1 MNKKVSSIFL
11 LVLLLV
17 AGTSFAQKGQPSLTG
32 AASPTV
38 IRSSKEAITLNE
50 FESAY
55 IRMNDKDP
63 YRSGLDSLKD
73 FLNLY
78 SDYRLKLLEAR
89 EMGLDKDPKIIS
101 EIDGYKKML
110 AGPFLLDKELAE
122 PAIRKMYDRRQT
134 EVSARHFLSGIKNP
148 NDPADTLRAY
158 KRAMQALERI
168 NSGTD
173 FSIVAMGDAYFNFLL
188 DPHKYL
194 ETDEKKELDRKGVP
208 IKKDSN
214 EWEGSD
220 DTQTAKN
227 GGDLGFF
234 TAGMTVRSFEDAV
247 YGLQVGEYTKTPVRT
262 RYGYHI
268 IKLEGKQKRV
278 GGLKVHHILISINK
292 DVKGVDTIKYF
303 EKADSILKLLRAGGD
318 FEKIA
323 RESSQDRFTAANGGD
338 MGTINREDR
347 RAEKPFDI
355 TAYSLKDGEI
365 SDIVRTTFGYHIIR
379 RDGSLPTKSYD
390 EEKDQLKKIYKNY
403 FFNED
408 KARKM
413 AEYRSQFGVKVD
425 TSTFNIFMSRVDS
438 SRTSLDSNWSAKF
451 TVGERALGL
460 FEVNKNKRTI
470 AAFIDSLNAQPG
482 YPLARNS
489 LYDLLSKM
497 LDDEALGLA
506 AANVETKYPEFGKI
520 MEDYKNGIMLFELEN
535 KKVWSKVAP
544 DSLKERAYYQENKAR
559 YMWPERIDVSEI
571 YIFSDSLASA
581 LYKRIVDGES
591 FDSLAA
597 MYTERPGY
605 KSKSGR
611 WGLMQ
616 KDEND
621 IAKKVFGFPVDDIKP
636 PFEFQAGYSIV
647 RVNKR
652 IPISPKSF
660 EEARQEVASQ
670 YQDDLSSELRLK
682 WVQELRNKYKRELN
696 VTALET
702 EWKKRK
708 ADPGVQ

>member
-1 MNKKVSSIFL
+1 M
-11 LVLLLV
+11 
-17 AGTSFAQKGQPSLTG
+17 
-32 AASPTV
+32 
-38 IRSSKEAITLNE
+38 
-50 FESAY
+50 
-55 IRMNDKDP
+55 
-63 YRSGLDSLKD
+63 
-73 FLNLY
+73 
-78 SDYRLKLLEAR
+78 
-89 EMGLDKDPKIIS
+89 
-101 EIDGYKKML
+101 
-110 AGPFLLDKELAE
+110 
-122 PAIRKMYDRRQT
+122 
-134 EVSARHFLSGIKNP
+134 
-148 NDPADTLRAY
+148 
-158 KRAMQALERI
+158 
-168 NSGTD
+168 
-173 FSIVAMGDAYFNFLL
+173 
-188 DPHKYL
+188 
-194 ETDEKKELDRKGVP
+194 P
-208 IKKDSN
+208 I
-214 EWEGSD
+214 
-220 DTQTAKN
+220 
-227 GGDLGFF
+227 
-234 TAGMTVRSFEDAV
+234 
-247 YGLQVGEYTKTPVRT
+247 RT
-262 RYGYHI
+262 RYGYHVI
-268 IKLEGKQKRV
+268 QLTGKQKRV
-278 GGLKVHHILISINK
+278 GGVSVHHILIAVNK
-292 DVKGVDTIKYF
+292 DVKGTDTIKYYA
-303 EKADSILKLLRAGGD
+303 KADSLLKLLRSGAD

-323 RESSQDRFTAANGGD
+323 RESSDDKFTAQKGGD
-338 MGTINREDR
+338 MGYINREDR
-347 RAEKPFDI
+347 RAEKSFDVA
-355 TAYSLKDGEI
+355 AYSLKDGEI
-365 SDIVRTTFGYHIIR
+365 SEIVRTTFGYHIIR
-379 RDGSLPTKSYD
+379 RDGSLPTKSYE

-413 AEYRSQFGVKVD
+413 AEYRSQFGTKVD

-438 SRTSLDSNWSAKF
+438 SRTSLDSNWSGKF
-451 TVGERALGL
+451 PVGERALGL
-460 FEVNKNKRTI
+460 FEINNNKRTV

-497 LDDEALGLA
+497 LDDEALQLA
-506 AANVETKYPEFGKI
+506 ATTVETKYPEFGKI

-544 DSLKERAYYQENKAR
+544 DSTKERAYYQDNKAR

-597 MYTERPGY
+597 IHTERPGF

-621 IAKKVFGFPVDDIKP
+621 IAKKVVTFPVDDIKP

-652 IPISPKSF
+652 IPITQKTF
-660 EEARQEVASQ
+660 EEAKQEVASQ

-708 ADPGVQ
+708 ADSVVQ

>member
-1 MNKKVSSIFL
+1 MNKKASST
-11 LVLLLV
+11 LLLTLLFV
-17 AGTSFAQKGQPSLTG
+17 SGVSFAQKGQSSLTG

-38 IRSSKEAITLNE
+38 IRSTKEAITLNE

-55 IRMNDKDP
+55 RRMNDKDP

-78 SDYRLKLLEAR
+78 SDYRLKLLEAK

-110 AGPFLLDKELAE
+110 AGPFLLDKELTE
-122 PAIRKMYDRRQT
+122 PAIKKMYERRQV
-134 EVSARHFLSGIKNP
+134 EVTASHYLAAIKNP
-148 NDPADTLRAY
+148 NDAIDTLKAY
-158 KRAMQALERI
+158 KRALEAIKRL

-173 FSIVAMGDAYFNFLL
+173 MAEVAMGEEYFNYLL
-188 DPHKYL
+188 DPKSF
-194 ETDEKKELDRKGVP
+194 TDKEQKKKP
-208 IKKDSN
+208 NTPTDSTL
-214 EWEGSD
+214 WPRSD
-220 DTQTAKN
+220 DPQTWQS
-227 GGDLGFF
+227 GGDLGYF

-247 YGLQVGEYTKTPVRT
+247 YNLKVGEYTKMPIRT
-262 RYGYHI
+262 RYGYHVI
-268 IKLEGKQKRV
+268 QLTGKQKRV
-278 GGLKVHHILISINK
+278 GGVSVHHILIAVNK
-292 DVKGVDTIKYF
+292 DVKGTDTIKYYA
-303 EKADSILKLLRAGGD
+303 KADSLLKLLRSGAD

-323 RESSQDRFTAANGGD
+323 RESSDDKFTAQKGGD
-338 MGTINREDR
+338 MGYINREDR
-347 RAEKPFDI
+347 RAEKSFDVA
-355 TAYSLKDGEI
+355 AYSLKDGEI
-365 SDIVRTTFGYHIIR
+365 SEIVRTTFGYHIIR
-379 RDGSLPTKSYD
+379 RDGSLPTKSYE

-413 AEYRSQFGVKVD
+413 AEYRSQFGTKVD

-438 SRTSLDSNWSAKF
+438 SRTSLDSNWSGKF

-460 FEVNKNKRTI
+460 FEINNNKRTV

-497 LDDEALGLA
+497 LDDEALQLA
-506 AANVETKYPEFGKI
+506 ATTVETKYPEFGKI

-544 DSLKERAYYQENKAR
+544 DSTKERAYYQDNKAR

-597 MYTERPGY
+597 IHTERPGF

-621 IAKKVFGFPVDDIKP
+621 IAKKVFTFPVDDIKP

-652 IPISPKSF
+652 IPITQKTF
-660 EEARQEVASQ
+660 EEAKQEVASQ

-708 ADPGVQ
+708 ADSVVQ

>member
-1 MNKKVSSIFL
+1 
-11 LVLLLV
+11 
-17 AGTSFAQKGQPSLTG
+17 
-32 AASPTV
+32 
-38 IRSSKEAITLNE
+38 
-50 FESAY
+50 
-55 IRMNDKDP
+55 
-63 YRSGLDSLKD
+63 
-73 FLNLY
+73 
-78 SDYRLKLLEAR
+78 
-89 EMGLDKDPKIIS
+89 
-101 EIDGYKKML
+101 
-110 AGPFLLDKELAE
+110 
-122 PAIRKMYDRRQT
+122 
-134 EVSARHFLSGIKNP
+134 
-148 NDPADTLRAY
+148 
-158 KRAMQALERI
+158 
-168 NSGTD
+168 
-173 FSIVAMGDAYFNFLL
+173 
-188 DPHKYL
+188 
-194 ETDEKKELDRKGVP
+194 
-208 IKKDSN
+208 
-214 EWEGSD
+214 
-220 DTQTAKN
+220 
-227 GGDLGFF
+227 
-234 TAGMTVRSFEDAV
+234 MTVRSFEDAV
-247 YGLQVGEYTKTPVRT
+247 YGLQIGEYTKSPVRT
-262 RYGYHI
+262 RFGYHI

-278 GGLKVHHILISINK
+278 GGVKVHHILISINK

-347 RAEKPFDI
+347 RAEKSFDV
-355 TAYSLKDGEI
+355 TAYALKDGEI
-365 SDIVRTTFGYHIIR
+365 SEIVRTTFGYHIIR
-379 RDGSLPTKSYD
+379 RDGSLPTKSYE

-413 AEYRSQFGVKVD
+413 AEYRSQFGAKVD

-438 SRTSLDSNWSAKF
+438 SRTSLDSNWSGKF
-451 TVGERALGL
+451 TMGERALGL
-460 FEVNKNKRTI
+460 FEINKNKRTI

-489 LYDLLSKM
+489 LYDLLSKI
-497 LDDEALGLA
+497 LDDEALQLA

-544 DSLKERAYYQENKAR
+544 DSTKEYAYYQENKAR

-597 MYTERPGY
+597 IHTERPGF

-652 IPISPKSF
+652 IPITQKTF
-660 EEARQEVASQ
+660 EEAKQEVASQ

-708 ADPGVQ
+708 TESGVQ